1 MGKTKFV
8 GVHQFW
14 SMQIYWH
21 GHLLTRPPKST
32 FSNHMSALLWWFRRN
47 NASKLKGYQFVPF
60 GFLQEHPIMVRS
72 RIQWSRSYLS
82 TESPTNGF
90 GHIRDSR
97 VDLRFFRASLQ
108 ELVWLQDMNCHIHI
122 ARTTQPPPCSQILA
136 QPQLFWALMPFL
148 PKAFACKLPQVKK
161 RGCATTFQ
169 KKNGGMRNPK
179 TERNGSFFF
188 GKHRRA
194 NQEQLV
200 CPAFGHDLAGQ
211 TGFKHITQNVSTE
224 NRSCSNARTYVTC
237 SQGTVP
243 ETRVFKTGQSMGT
256 TTGVSRCFVNLQQSM
271 EQTTFRR
278 RFAHKT
284 LHDPQNTTSIST
296 AWKTDR

>member
-32 FSNHMSALLWWFRRN
+32 FSNHMSALLCWFRRN

-136 QPQLFWALMPFL
+136 QPQLFWAPMPFL

-169 KKNGGMRNPK
+169 KKMAVCAIPKRRETVRFSLGSIGAQTRN
-179 TERNGSFFF
+179 N
-188 GKHRRA
+188 
-194 NQEQLV
+194 
-200 CPAFGHDLAGQ
+200 
-211 TGFKHITQNVSTE
+211 
-224 NRSCSNARTYVTC
+224 
-237 SQGTVP
+237 
-243 ETRVFKTGQSMGT
+243 
-256 TTGVSRCFVNLQQSM
+256 
-271 EQTTFRR
+271 
-278 RFAHKT
+278 
-284 LHDPQNTTSIST
+284 
-296 AWKTDR
+296 